1 LYGGGRHFGRGD
13 MLRVR
18 MRFIWGDICVRLG
31 VVASAVLVV
40 GLVIS
45 KVQ

>member
-1 LYGGGRHFGRGD
+1 VCVCDLF
-13 MLRVR
+13 V
-18 MRFIWGDICVRLG
+18 GDICVRLG